1 LRTIKGQMSI
11 GLVCLALGLMLTL
24 QFRNVQNYGGILSV
38 QRAQELASELKS
50 ARAQRDSLQQRIK
63 EYEKR
68 ILEYEEAAAEVS
80 VVAEGMR
87 KDLERARLLAG
98 LTDVRGPGVVVT
110 LSEVQS
116 GQEFNVFYIH
126 YDKLL
131 KVLNELNAA
140 GAEAVSINE
149 QRVIATTEIRLAGS
163 HININYQRFAPPFV
177 FKAIGDPQ
185 TLEAALKLKGGI
197 AEELEYYGISV
208 SIKKEQDIFIPRYSK
223 VLEFKHAEPVTE

>member
-1 LRTIKGQMSI
+1 MRTIKGQMSI

-24 QFRNVQNYGGILSV
+24 QFRNIQNYGGILSV

-50 ARAQRDSLQQRIK
+50 ARAQRDLLQQRVK

-110 LSEVQS
+110 LAEVQA

-197 AEELEYYGISV
+197 AEELDYYGISV

-223 VLEFKHAEPVTE
+223 VLEFKHAEPVTD

>member
-1 LRTIKGQMSI
+1 MKTLKAQLSI
-11 GLVCLALGLMLTL
+11 GLVCLVLGLMLTL

-38 QRAQELASELKS
+38 QRAQELASELKDLKT
-50 ARAQRDSLQQRIK
+50 QRDSLQQKVR
-63 EYEKR
+63 EYENR
-68 ILEYEEAAAEVS
+68 ILQYEESAAQVS

-87 KDLERARLLAG
+87 NDLEKARLLAG
-98 LTDVRGPGVVVT
+98 LTDVEGTGITVT
-110 LSEVQS
+110 LSETQS
-116 GQEFNVFYIH
+116 EQEYNVFYIH

-140 GAEAVSINE
+140 GAEAVSING
-149 QRVIATTEIRLAGS
+149 QRVIAITEIRLAGS

-197 AEELEYYGISV
+197 SEELEYYGISV
-208 SIKKEQDIFIPRYSK
+208 DIKREQNVFIPRYSK
-223 VLEFKHAEPVTE
+223 VLEFKYAEPVSK

>member
-1 LRTIKGQMSI
+1 VKTLKAQMSI

-24 QFRNVQNYGGILSV
+24 QFRNVQNYGGILSI
-38 QRAQELASELKS
+38 QRAQELASELKDI
-50 ARAQRDSLQQRIK
+50 RNQRDSLQARVS
-63 EYEKR
+63 EYEGR
-68 ILEYEEAAAEVS
+68 IQEYEESAARVS

-87 KDLERARLLAG
+87 NDLERARLLAG
-98 LTDVRGPGVVVT
+98 LTDVEGTGITVS
-110 LSEVQS
+110 LSEAQTD
-116 GQEFNVFYIH
+116 QEFNVFFIH

-197 AEELEYYGISV
+197 VEELEYYGILV
-208 SIKKEQDIFIPRYSK
+208 NIKREQELFIPRYSK
-223 VLEFKHAEPVTE
+223 VLEFKYAKPVDK

>member
-1 LRTIKGQMSI
+1 MKTIKAQLSV
-11 GLVCLALGLMLTL
+11 GLVCLVLGLMLTL

-38 QRAQELASELKS
+38 QRAQELASELKD
-50 ARAQRDSLQQRIK
+50 ARVQRDSLQQRVK
-63 EYEKR
+63 EYESR
-68 ILEYEEAAAEVS
+68 ILQYEESAAEVS
-80 VVAEGMR
+80 VIAEGMR
-87 KDLERARLLAG
+87 QDLERARLLAG
-98 LTDVRGPGVVVT
+98 LTDTGGPGVVVT
-110 LSEVQS
+110 LAEVQPD
-116 GQEFNVFYIH
+116 QEFNVFYIH

-197 AEELEYYGISV
+197 VEELEYYGISV
-208 SIKKEQDIFIPRYSK
+208 SIKKEQDVFVPRYSK
-223 VLEFKHAEPVTE
+223 VLEFKYAEPVNK

>member
-1 LRTIKGQMSI
+1 MKTIKGQLSI

-24 QFRNVQNYGGILSV
+24 QFRNIQNYGGILSV
-38 QRAQELASELKS
+38 QRAQELASELKN
-50 ARAQRDSLQQRIK
+50 ARAQRDSLQQRVK
-63 EYEKR
+63 EYESR
-68 ILEYEEAAAEVS
+68 ILEYEESAAEVS

-87 KDLERARLLAG
+87 KDLERARLMAG
-98 LTDVRGPGVVVT
+98 LTDVEGPGIVVT
-110 LSEVQS
+110 LTEAQPSS
-116 GQEFNVFYIH
+116 EFNVFYIH

-140 GAEAVSINE
+140 GAEAISINE

-197 AEELEYYGISV
+197 AEELEYYGIAV
-208 SIKKEQDIFIPRYSK
+208 SIKKEQNVFIPRYSK
-223 VLEFKHAEPVTE
+223 VLEFKYAEPVAE

>member
-1 LRTIKGQMSI
+1 MKTIKGQLSI

-50 ARAQRDSLQQRIK
+50 ARAQRDALQQRVK
-63 EYEKR
+63 EYENR
-68 ILEYEEAAAEVS
+68 IQEYEESAAEVS

-87 KDLERARLLAG
+87 RDLERARLLAG
-98 LTDVRGPGVVVT
+98 LTDVEGPGVVVT
-110 LSEVQS
+110 LTEVQP
-116 GQEFNVFYIH
+116 GHEFNVFYVH

-140 GAEAVSINE
+140 GAEAISINE

-163 HININYQRFAPPFV
+163 HININYQRFAPPFI

-208 SIKKEQDIFIPRYSK
+208 SIKKEQDIFVPRYSK
-223 VLEFKHAEPVTE
+223 VLEFKYAEPVTD

>member
-1 LRTIKGQMSI
+1 MKTFKAQLSI

-38 QRAQELASELKS
+38 QRAQELASELKD
-50 ARAQRDSLQQRIK
+50 ARAQRESLQEMVREYENRIK
-63 EYEKR
+63 EYE
-68 ILEYEEAAAEVS
+68 ESAARVS

-87 KDLERARLLAG
+87 DDLEKARLLAG
-98 LTDVRGPGVVVT
+98 LTDVEGPGIMVT
-110 LSEVQS
+110 LSETQ
-116 GQEFNVFYIH
+116 QEPEFSIFYIH

-177 FKAIGDPQ
+177 FKAVGDPQ

-208 SIKKEQDIFIPRYSK
+208 AIKREQNLFIPRYGK
-223 VLEFKHAEPVTE
+223 VLEFEYAKPVEN

>member
-1 LRTIKGQMSI
+1 MKRIKAQLSI
-11 GLVCLALGLMLTL
+11 GLVCLVLGLMLAL

-38 QRAQELASELKS
+38 QRAQELASELKD
-50 ARAQRDSLQQRIK
+50 ARTQRDSLLQQVK
-63 EYEKR
+63 EYENR
-68 ILEYEEAAAEVS
+68 ILEYEESAAEVS
-80 VVAEGMR
+80 VVAEGMKR
-87 KDLERARLLAG
+87 DLERARLLAG
-98 LTDVRGPGVVVT
+98 LTDAEGPGIVVT
-110 LSEVQS
+110 LSEVHFD
-116 GQEFNVFYIH
+116 QEPNSFYIH

-140 GAEAVSINE
+140 GAEAVSIND
-149 QRVIATTEIRLAGS
+149 QRVIAITEIRLAGS

-208 SIKKEQDIFIPRYSK
+208 SVKKEQDVFVPRYSK
-223 VLEFKHAEPVTE
+223 VLEFKYAQPVNK